1 MPSEGT
7 ASSGRQGSDGEKETA
22 YKSIADVTPSQ
33 WMQPRAP
40 KLRDLIRPNPP
51 IACPSDTVRDAA
63 DLMSKAKISAISVQA
78 DGRLVG
84 VLTDS
89 DITEKIVAPGLDA
102 ASVTVGE
109 LMDPDPVRISDDRD
123 IESAALVMQARG
135 ARSLVVQD
143 LLGRFVGL
151 LTDCELCQVVH
162 GRSPEAIQ

>member
-1 MPSEGT
+1 
-7 ASSGRQGSDGEKETA
+7 
-22 YKSIADVTPSQ
+22 
-33 WMQPRAP
+33 
-40 KLRDLIRPNPP
+40 
-51 IACPSDTVRDAA
+51 
-63 DLMSKAKISAISVQA
+63 MSKAKISAISVQA